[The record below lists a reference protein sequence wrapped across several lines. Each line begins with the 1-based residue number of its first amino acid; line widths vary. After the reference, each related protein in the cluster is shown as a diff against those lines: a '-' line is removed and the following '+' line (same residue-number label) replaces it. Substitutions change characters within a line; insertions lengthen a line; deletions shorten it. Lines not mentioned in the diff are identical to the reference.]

1 MKKRIIGLFATAI
14 ILCLLPCI
22 AAGVET
28 GEYNDL
34 YWHTWD
40 GEGCVYIS
48 GCNSD
53 AESLF
58 IPSEINGLPVKGI
71 DYFYACSHC
80 ENLKSVTIAEGNE
93 VVAEGVFG
101 YCPLLKTVNLP
112 SSLTKIGGGA
122 FEFCESLEN
131 ITIPPKIS
139 SLPSAAFYG
148 CENLSISIDPQNPY
162 LSQKDNVIFADE
174 LKTLCFYN
182 ASKKDK
188 NYYVPDGVT
197 TIASEAFRQNHYIEN
212 CFLPAGVEA
221 IGADAF
227 TGCTAIKSIT
237 IPKTVKTIQSSG
249 RGKGIGGDALTDI
262 YYEGSEDEW
271 NNTIILWYDE
281 YGLNKTPL
289 SELPDYVVLIPDNV
303 TVHFAESMSE
313 PCFEVLNG
321 DVTNTSDSEAKA
333 VVIIANYNNQ
343 NALQTVSSQEVAFA
357 AGETRKFNVSGNY
370 KIFVW
375 DSLSGMRPLVK

>member
-1 MKKRIIGLFATAI
+1 MKKRIIGLFAAAI

-122 FEFCESLEN
+122 FQYCESLEN

-139 SLPSAAFYG
+139 SLPPAAFYG

-162 LSQKDNVIFADE
+162 LSQEDNVIFADE

-197 TIASEAFRQNHYIEN
+197 TIASNAFRQNHYIEN
-212 CFLPAGVEA
+212 CFLPAGVET
-221 IGADAF
+221 IGGNAF
-227 TGCTAIKSIT
+227 TGCTALKSIT
-237 IPKTVKTIQSSG
+237 IPKTVKTIAIG
-249 RGKGIGGDALTDI
+249 GIGIGGATLTDI

-289 SELPDYVVLIPDNV
+289 SELPDYVVLISDNV
-303 TVHFAESMSE
+303 TVHFAESTSE

-321 DVTNTSDSEAKA
+321 DVTNTSDSEEKA

-357 AGETRKFNVSGNY
+357 AGETVKFNVSGNY
-370 KIFVW
+370 KIFIW